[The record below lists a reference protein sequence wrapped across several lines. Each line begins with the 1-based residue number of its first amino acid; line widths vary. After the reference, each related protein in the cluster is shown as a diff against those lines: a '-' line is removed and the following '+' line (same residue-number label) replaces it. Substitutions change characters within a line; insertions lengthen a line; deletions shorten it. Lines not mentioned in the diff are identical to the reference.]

1 MQVAERFVEG
11 RTGNSLSM
19 YTNGQYLF
27 SYSTPIALRTVDG
40 IWTHSTHRYAD
51 LYKSGYTSQGK
62 YSMTTASKHFTA
74 MHRAVM
80 HAGYMET
87 GELALVEWLLKHYNI
102 LANTWG
108 FLEPDITEF
117 VLWRVGT
124 KQRLNV
130 NPPLKQR
137 RYLLSGR
144 GETFVVNEKGEI
156 TQFIGW
162 EKIHTFSHQ
171 WRIYAVTQ
179 RWNERINMLWSDIK
193 HQLDKGKTV
202 VGYLYDYDHGTI
214 RFWGGQFDGKLPK
227 IKLKEINSLL

>member
-1 MQVAERFVEG
+1 MWRG
-11 RTGNSLSM
+11 L
-19 YTNGQYLF
+19 
-27 SYSTPIALRTVDG
+27 
-40 IWTHSTHRYAD
+40 
-51 LYKSGYTSQGK
+51 YTSGFQD
-62 YSMTTASKHFTA
+62 
-74 MHRAVM
+74 
-80 HAGYMET
+80 T
-87 GELALVEWLLKHYNI
+87 GELATFEWLQKRYMLSQDTGRMDDN
-102 LANTWG
+102 
-108 FLEPDITEF
+108 TEF
-117 VLWRVGT
+117 SLWRVGT
-124 KQRLNV
+124 EERLNV
-130 NPPLKQR
+130 NPPLKKH

-144 GETFVVNEKGEI
+144 GETFVVNERGEI